1 MPSRAL
7 MLVNAH
13 SRSGCRDLAP
23 VLEVLKAAG
32 MVTEAVEC
40 PPAGQLSSL
49 IGARAPDHDLVIVG
63 GGDGTLNAALEGL
76 VACGLPLGLLPLG
89 TANDLART
97 LGIPADP
104 IEAARVIVGGRVKRV
119 DLGWVNG
126 KHFVNVASMGLSV
139 EVARALTGDLKRRW
153 GKLGYG
159 LGALTGWRR
168 TKPFVARI
176 RSGGRQVKMS
186 ALQVAVGNGRHFGG
200 GMIVAEDARI
210 DDHRLDLFALEPVGL
225 LTYMALLPRLK
236 RGRHGRLDHVSTWR
250 GQEFEVETTPC
261 MPVNTDGEITTAT
274 PARFRIRP
282 GALAVLVPEAAEG

>member
-7 MLVNAH
+7 MLVNTH
-13 SRSGCRDLAP
+13 SRSGCQNLAP
-23 VLEVLKAAG
+23 VFELLAAAG
-32 MVTEAVEC
+32 MEVEALDC

-49 IGARAPDHDLVIVG
+49 IELRAPGHDLVIVG

-104 IEAARVIVGGRVKRV
+104 VEAARAITTGRIRRV

-139 EVARALTGDLKRRW
+139 EVTRALTRDLKRRW

-159 LGALTGWRR
+159 LGALKGWRHTR
-168 TKPFVARI
+168 PFAVRI
-176 RSGGRQVKMS
+176 RSGGKQVKLT

-200 GMIVAEDARI
+200 GMTVAEDASI
-210 DDHRLDLFALEPVGL
+210 DDHRLDLFALEPMGL

-236 RGRHGRLDHVSTWR
+236 RGRHGRLDHVRTWH
-250 GQEFEVETTPC
+250 GQEFEVETMPC
-261 MPVNTDGEITTAT
+261 LPVNTDGEITTAT
-274 PARFRIRP
+274 PARFGIRP
-282 GALAVLVPEAAEG
+282 GALAVLVPVAAEA